1 MNPCPES
8 ARVQGYL
15 DEDLSADDTRRL
27 LEHIAACA
35 HCARELALYRRV
47 VRSLETLPL
56 LDPGPAFTARVLD
69 RVLPSRVRRRW
80 VRRLGWGYAGALGV
94 TLAGVITL
102 ATQPATRALL
112 ESLTG
117 EAPRRIVQ
125 AMIFTLNAL
134 TFSVL
139 SVAEGGRLLE
149 ATCERLA
156 PLARA
161 TGALLSHTSIS
172 LPLTVA
178 VAACAAVLWWM
189 RARGRHSE
197 REVGHVGV
205 LGF

>member
-8 ARVQGYL
+8 ERIQGYL
-15 DEDLSADDTRRL
+15 DAALSADETRRL
-27 LEHIAACA
+27 LEHATGCER
-35 HCARELALYRRV
+35 CGRELALYRRV
-47 VRSLETLPL
+47 VRSLESLPL

-80 VRRLGWGYAGALGV
+80 LRALGLSYAGALTA
-94 TLAGVITL
+94 TLAGVVTL

-117 EAPRRIVQ
+117 EAPRRIAQ

-134 TFSVL
+134 SFSVL

-149 ATCERLA
+149 ATGERLA

-172 LPLTVA
+172 LPLAVA